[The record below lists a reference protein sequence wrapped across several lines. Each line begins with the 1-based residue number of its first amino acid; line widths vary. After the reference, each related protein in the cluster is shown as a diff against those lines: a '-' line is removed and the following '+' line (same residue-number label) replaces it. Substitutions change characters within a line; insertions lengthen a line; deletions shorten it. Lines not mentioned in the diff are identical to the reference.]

1 MNIDWPAPGAPADP
15 ADLHCAGV
23 PAEPRQLSR
32 LRHRLVQW
40 AARTALG
47 TDQSEALVLATYE
60 ALANTAAHAYPDG
73 TGVVDLHA
81 SYHPA
86 SGSVEVTVTDHGR
99 WRPPPADRD
108 GLGGRGLVLIR
119 NMTDHT
125 DVEFGPA
132 GTRVTMR
139 WNLQRTT
146 AQTV

>member
-1 MNIDWPAPGAPADP
+1 MNIDGPAPGAPADP

-40 AARTALG
+40 AARTALSA
-47 TDQSEALVLATYE
+47 DQSEALVLATYE

-73 TGVVDLHA
+73 TGVVDLRA
-81 SYHPA
+81 SYQPD
-86 SGSVEVTVTDHGR
+86 SRSVEVTVTDHGQ
-99 WRPPPADRD
+99 WRPPPEERD

-125 DVEFGPA
+125 AVDSGPA

-139 WNLQRTT
+139 WNLERAT
-146 AQTV
+146 APTV